1 MEGKRGSGLRLIP
14 VLLCTLTV
22 TIVAFADIYQW
33 NDGDGDGSIW
43 LSHSNVEPYADLSG
57 QVLWWADLNGA
68 FLHHANLQEA
78 NLMYAQLVGANFG
91 GSNLYLVNLYGADLS
106 LANLSFANLSGANMT
121 NTSIG
126 GAYLLNT
133 DLTNADLSGMT
144 EWDEALWLG
153 ATYTNETVFPTGMDP
168 DSFGM
173 IEIPAPSAIVLV
185 VLSIFA
191 AHQRRR
197 TQAYSI

>member
-1 MEGKRGSGLRLIP
+1 MRLIP

-33 NDGDGDGSIW
+33 SDGDGDGSLW
-43 LSHSNVEPYADLSG
+43 LSDSNVKPGADLSG

-68 FLHHANLQEA
+68 SLHHANLQEA

-126 GAYLLNT
+126 GAYLLHT

-168 DSFGM
+168 DSFWM

-185 VLSIFA
+185 LLSCFT
-191 AHQRRR
+191 AHPRRR

>member
-1 MEGKRGSGLRLIP
+1 LRLIP

-91 GSNLYLVNLYGADLS
+91 SSNLYLVNLYGADLS
-106 LANLSFANLSGANMT
+106 SANLSFANLSGADMT

-126 GAYLLNT
+126 GANLLLA

-144 EWDEALWLG
+144 EWDDAFWLA
-153 ATYTNETVFPTGMDP
+153 ATYTDQTVFPTGMDP

-185 VLSIFA
+185 VLSFFA